1 MNPLSPFTY
10 YRRHLGSAALLVA
23 LVTLTTI
30 GLYVMVGVLDSIP
43 MRGHTSYLTKV
54 SLVFP
59 TAADSLDP
67 AVVSRIQTHEG
78 VSQVLPDN
86 GLFLSPPT
94 LIGLDSLR
102 LMGVRQEDTPFL
114 MAQSGVRLKEGRI
127 LQPRTNEIMLS
138 EEIVRALGLELGDT
152 IDRSVNERYYGE
164 LPAPVALVGIL
175 EGDPAAGPRPSA
187 RVGLASYE
195 YLESHELFAPR
206 RSGLLVVA
214 AQDRKELV
222 DEFLETVIRSANTEV
237 LTFRE
242 VSQLVATGVQMLR
255 VVSGFVNC
263 LVAVVVALVVGVVNR
278 IALARRL
285 EEFGL
290 LHAVGHQRRSLV
302 RRLTLETAAVAGIG
316 WLVGLALAQLA
327 LSSLRAG
334 FYYHK
339 GMELDL
345 TNLAPLWFTLPIP
358 AVVVAFAWRSAGQI
372 FARLDSVSIIERR
385 TLGLE
390 QGGGQ
395 AGARSAAR
403 SSSIRPLSARTF
415 YRRHRSRGVM
425 LGLSMTLMILG
436 VALPVFLLS
445 TLYDAMEPSYEY
457 LRHLSTLSPAAGR
470 TVDPTVTAQIRNHP
484 AVSRVIPAISLGLR
498 VSVPPAGSTEVA
510 VYGVAEDDLPP
521 LLAVLGMDL
530 VAGRLPRAQS
540 NEIVIS
546 EAVARNRGL
555 RLGDLVGGTQGDED
569 LLLGSDDIPA
579 EGIVVGLL
587 SRDDLWLGFAS
598 LDYLTSHELTAS
610 RPVGLLVVPKAK
622 SDLDAWLEES
632 VASAGTEVK
641 TFNSVQSLFRETRAS
656 LFLLLAA
663 VESIIA
669 FVAATALAALNT
681 IFFAQRR
688 EEFGILHAV
697 GRSRLWLILRSA
709 KESGSVI
716 ALAWLLGALV
726 SVAAL
731 LSLGAAVYAPR
742 GLSLDLA
749 DPVPWLFTLPIPLAV
764 VAVGTAITARTLFR
778 LDPVSIVERR
788 S

>member
-10 YRRHLGSAALLVA
+10 YRRHLGSAALLVG

-30 GLYVMVGVLDSIP
+30 GLYTMVSVLDSIP
-43 MRGHTSYLTKV
+43 LRGNTSYLTKV
-54 SLVFP
+54 SLVSP

-78 VSQVLPDN
+78 VAHILPDN
-86 GLFLSPPT
+86 GLFISPPT

-102 LMGVRQEDTPFL
+102 LMGVRQDDTPLL
-114 MAQSGVRLKEGRI
+114 MAQSGVRLREGRL

-138 EEIVRALGLELGDT
+138 EEIVRALDLELGDT
-152 IDRSVNERYYGE
+152 VDRSVNDRYYRE
-164 LPAPVALVGIL
+164 LRAPLALVGVL
-175 EGDPAAGPRPSA
+175 EGDPAAGPGPSV
-187 RVGLASYE
+187 RVGFASYE
-195 YLESHELFAPR
+195 YLESHEAFAPR
-206 RSGLLVVA
+206 PSGLLVLA
-214 AQDRKELV
+214 TPEGKEMV
-222 DEFLETVIRSANTEV
+222 DEFLETGVRSADTEV

-242 VSQLVATGVQMLR
+242 VSQLVATGVRMLR

-278 IALARRL
+278 IALSRRL

-290 LHAVGHQRRSLV
+290 LHALGHQRGGLV
-302 RRLTLETAAVAGIG
+302 RRLTLETAGMAGIG
-316 WLVGLALAQLA
+316 WLVGLALARLV
-327 LSSLRAG
+327 LSWLRAG
-334 FYYHK
+334 FYYDK

-345 TNLAPLWFTLPIP
+345 ANLAPLWFTLPIP
-358 AVVVAFAWRSAGQI
+358 AVVVAFAWRSAAQI

-390 QGGGQ
+390 GD
-395 AGARSAAR
+395 AAR
-403 SSSIRPLSARTF
+403 PAARRSSIRPLSARTF
-415 YRRHRSRGVM
+415 YRRHRRRGVM

-457 LRHLSTLSPAAGR
+457 LRHLSAVSPAAGR
-470 TVDPTVTAQIRNHP
+470 ALDPAVTAQIRDHP
-484 AVSRVIPAISLGLR
+484 AVSRVIPAVSLGLR
-498 VSVPPAGSTEVA
+498 VSVPPAGSTQVA
-510 VYGVAEDDLPP
+510 LYGIPQDDLPP
-521 LLAVLGMDL
+521 LLDRLGMDL
-530 VAGRLPRAQS
+530 VAGRLPRPQS

-555 RLGDLVGGTQGDED
+555 RLGELVGGLQDDED
-569 LLLGSDDIPA
+569 LLLGSDDLPA
-579 EGIVVGLL
+579 EGVIVGLL
-587 SRDDLWLGFAS
+587 SRDDLWLGFTS

-610 RPVGLLVVPKAK
+610 RPVGLLVVPEAKAE
-622 SDLDAWLEES
+622 LDPWLTES
-632 VASAGTEVK
+632 VASAGIEVT
-641 TFNSVQSLFRETRAS
+641 TFTGVQSLFRETRANM
-656 LFLLLAA
+656 FLLLAA
-663 VESIIA
+663 VEGLIA
-669 FVAATALAALNT
+669 LVAATSLAALNT
-681 IFFAQRR
+681 IFFSQRR

-697 GRSRLWLILRSA
+697 GRSRLWLVARSA
-709 KESGSVI
+709 TESGGVI
-716 ALAWLLGALV
+716 ALAWLLGAAV

-731 LSLGAAVYAPR
+731 LALQAGVYAPM
-742 GLSLDLA
+742 GLSLDLG

-764 VAVGTAITARTLFR
+764 VAVGTAITARTLLK

>member
-43 MRGHTSYLTKV
+43 LRGNTSYLTRV
-54 SLVFP
+54 SLVLP
-59 TAADSLDP
+59 TAGDSLDP
-67 AVVSRIQTHEG
+67 AVASRIQTHEG
-78 VSQVLPDN
+78 VSGMLPDN

-102 LMGVRQEDTPFL
+102 LMGVRQDDTPYL
-114 MAQSGVRLKEGRI
+114 MTQSGVRLVEGRL

-152 IDRSVNERYYGE
+152 IDRSVNARYYGE
-164 LPAPVALVGIL
+164 LPAPLALVGIL
-175 EGDPAAGPRPSA
+175 EGDPAAGPGPNA
-187 RVGLASYE
+187 RVGFASYE
-195 YLESHELFAPR
+195 YLESHEAFAPR

-214 AQDRKELV
+214 TPEGKEMV
-222 DEFLETVIRSANTEV
+222 DQFLETEVRSASTEV
-237 LTFRE
+237 MTFRE
-242 VSQLVATGVQMLR
+242 VSQYVTMGVRMLR

-278 IALARRL
+278 IAMARRL

-290 LHAVGHQRRSLV
+290 LHALGHQRRSLV

-316 WLVGLALAQLA
+316 WVVGLALARLA
-327 LSSLRAG
+327 LSLLRAG
-334 FYYHK
+334 FYYDK

-345 TNLAPLWFTLPIP
+345 TYLAPLWFTLPIP
-358 AVVVAFAWRSAGQI
+358 AVVVAFAWRSAAGI
-372 FARLDSVSIIERR
+372 FSRLDSVSIIERQ

-390 QGGGQ
+390 QGGV
-395 AGARSAAR
+395 RPAAR
-403 SSSIRPLSARTF
+403 RSTIRPLSARTF
-415 YRRHRSRGVM
+415 YQRHRRRGM
-425 LGLSMTLMILG
+425 LLGMSMTLMILG

-445 TLYDAMEPSYEY
+445 TLHDAMEPSYEHLRY
-457 LRHLSTLSPAAGR
+457 LTTVSPTAGR
-470 TVDPTVTAQIRNHP
+470 IVDPALTAQIRDHP

-498 VSVPPAGSTEVA
+498 VSVPPAGSTQVSL
-510 VYGVAEDDLPP
+510 YGVAPDDLPP
-521 LLAVLGMDL
+521 LLYRLGMEL
-530 VAGRLPRAQS
+530 TTGRLPRPQS
-540 NEIVIS
+540 NEILIS

-555 RLGDLVGGTQGDED
+555 RLGDLVGGVPEGENLILGTDD
-569 LLLGSDDIPA
+569 LPA
-579 EGIVVGLL
+579 EGVIVGLL
-587 SRDDLWLGFAS
+587 SRDDVWLGFTS

-610 RPVGLLVVPKAK
+610 RPVGLLVIPEAK
-622 SDLDAWLEES
+622 SELDAWLGER
-632 VASAGTEVK
+632 VASASTEV
-641 TFNSVQSLFRETRAS
+641 TTYSSVQSLLRETQAS
-656 LFLLLAA
+656 MFLLLAA
-663 VESIIA
+663 VEGVIA
-669 FVAATALAALNT
+669 VVAAASLAALNT

-697 GRSRLWLILRSA
+697 GRSRPWLVLRSA
-709 KESGSVI
+709 VESGSVI
-716 ALAWLLGALV
+716 ALAWLLGALIAV
-726 SVAAL
+726 TILLALRAAI
-731 LSLGAAVYAPR
+731 YTPR
-742 GLSLDLA
+742 GLSLHLA
-749 DPVPWLFTLPIPLAV
+749 NPVPWLFTLPIPLVV

>member
-10 YRRHLGSAALLVA
+10 YRRHLANAALLVA
-23 LVTLTTI
+23 LVTLTTV

-43 MRGHTSYLTKV
+43 LRGHTSYLTRV

-59 TAADSLDP
+59 TAGDSLDP

-78 VSQVLPDN
+78 VARILPDN

-102 LMGVRQEDTPFL
+102 LMGVRQDDLPLL
-114 MAQSGVRLKEGRI
+114 MAQSGVILKEGRL

-138 EEIVRALGLELGDT
+138 EEIVRALDLELGDT
-152 IDRSVNERYYGE
+152 VDRSVNDRYYRE
-164 LPAPVALVGIL
+164 VPAPLALVGVL
-175 EGDPAAGPRPSA
+175 EGDPAAGPGPSA
-187 RVGLASYE
+187 RVGFASYE
-195 YLESHELFAPR
+195 YLGSHEAFAPR
-206 RSGLLVVA
+206 PSGLLVVA
-214 AQDRKELV
+214 DRDCREMV
-222 DEFLETVIRSANTEV
+222 DEFLETEVRSADTQV

-242 VSQLVATGVQMLR
+242 VSQLVATGVRMLH

-278 IALARRL
+278 IALERRL

-290 LHAVGHQRRSLV
+290 LHALGHQRRGLI
-302 RRLTLETAAVAGIG
+302 RRLTAETAAVAAIG
-316 WLVGLALAQLA
+316 WLLGLALARLA
-327 LSSLRAG
+327 LSWLRAG
-334 FYYHK
+334 FYYDL

-358 AVVVAFAWRSAGQI
+358 AVVVGFAWRSASGI

-385 TLGLE
+385 ALGLE
-390 QGGGQ
+390 GD
-395 AGARSAAR
+395 AAR
-403 SSSIRPLSARTF
+403 PAARRSSIRPLSARTF
-415 YRRHRSRGVM
+415 YRRHRRRGM
-425 LGLSMTLMILG
+425 LLGLSMTLMILG

-457 LRHLSTLSPAAGR
+457 LRYLTMVSPAAGR
-470 TVDPTVTAQIRNHP
+470 TVDPALTAQIRDHP
-484 AVSRVIPAISLGLR
+484 AVSRVVPAVSLGLR
-498 VSVPPAGSTEVA
+498 VSVPPAGSTQVA
-510 VYGVAEDDLPP
+510 LYGIPQDDLPP
-521 LLAVLGMDL
+521 LLDRLGIEL
-530 VAGRLPRAQS
+530 TAGRLPRAGS

-546 EAVARNRGL
+546 QAVARNRGL
-555 RLGDLVGGTQGDED
+555 ALGGVVGGLQEGED
-569 LLLGSDDIPA
+569 LLLGSDDLPA
-579 EGIVVGLL
+579 EGVIVGLL

-610 RPVGLLVVPKAK
+610 RPLGLLVIPEAK
-622 SDLDAWLEES
+622 RELDAWLAERA
-632 VASAGTEVK
+632 ASAGTEV
-641 TFNSVQSLFRETRAS
+641 TTYGSVQSLFRETRAS

-663 VESIIA
+663 VEGLIA
-669 FVAATALAALNT
+669 LVAAASLAALNT

-697 GRSRLWLILRSA
+697 GRSRLWLVARSA
-709 KESGSVI
+709 VESGGVI
-716 ALAWLLGALV
+716 ALAWLLGALISLAV
-726 SVAAL
+726 LLAL
-731 LSLGAAVYAPR
+731 QAGVYAPR
-742 GLSLDLA
+742 GLALDLA
-749 DPVPWLFTLPIPLAV
+749 DPAPWLFTLPIPLV
-764 VAVGTAITARTLFR
+764 VIAVGTVITARTLFK